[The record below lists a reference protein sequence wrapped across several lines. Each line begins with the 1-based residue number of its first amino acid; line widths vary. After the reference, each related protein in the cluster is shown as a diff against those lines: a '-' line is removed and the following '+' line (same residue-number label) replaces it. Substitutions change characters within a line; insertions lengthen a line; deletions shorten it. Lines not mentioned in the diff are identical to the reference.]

1 MLYLLEERYRVEDV
15 PLRFDRRMP
24 RVGDLLGDETA
35 NCAPS
40 PLTVEV
46 LGAGPIGGVGR
57 GVGVGGRL

>member
-1 MLYLLEERYRVEDV
+1 MLYLLEERYRVKDV

-24 RVGDLLGDETA
+24 RVRDLLGDEA
-35 NCAPS
+35 ADGPSS

-46 LGAGPIGGVGR
+46 LGAGPVGRVGR